1 MHAFSIKLR
10 AILTLVAGVFLA
22 AIAHAADVNLI
33 GIFSN
38 KATLM
43 VDGGKPRTLA
53 IGDSSPEKIKLL
65 SVTADSAV
73 VEIDGR
79 RETLH
84 MGNQRISGGRADGG
98 TQRVVLSG
106 DTKGHFVTTAVVNG
120 VSLQFLVDTGATSV
134 TISADD
140 ARRANVKYSPAERI
154 IMQTANGAAA
164 AYRVRFDTIKLGDI
178 TLNNVEGLVLE
189 GNALGGRFGLLGMS
203 FLNRTDMKR
212 EGETLTLIKRF

>member
-1 MHAFSIKLR
+1 MHAFSIP
-10 AILTLVAGVFLA
+10 AGVLLMLTA
-22 AIAHAADVNLI
+22 CALTPPARAADINVI
-33 GIFSN
+33 GIFGS

-43 VDGGKPRTLA
+43 VDGGRPRTLA
-53 IGDSSPEKIKLL
+53 VGDSTPERIKLL
-65 SVTADSAV
+65 STAADSVV
-73 VEIDGR
+73 VEIDGK

-84 MGNQRISGGRADGG
+84 MGNQRVSGARADSG

-106 DTKGHFVTTAVVNG
+106 DAQGHFLTTAVVNG
-120 VSLQFLVDTGATSV
+120 VSLRFLVDTGATSV

-140 ARRANVKYSPAERI
+140 ARRANVSYSPAERI
-154 IMQTANGAAA
+154 IMQTANGPAA
-164 AYRVRFDTIKLGDI
+164 AYRVRFNTVRLGDI

-212 EGETLTLIKRF
+212 EGSTLTLIKRF